1 MDIVWIDSRARVS
14 GTPENFCSQLLNGL
28 RGTDVSAVRVDQV
41 RLTNSFRTV
50 ENSNRHVYVKVNG
63 VMRYAVLELGF
74 FSATELAAHLS
85 LRTGLNWEYI
95 SWSNSLRCSRETGQF
110 HIMTDAELA
119 MESPWT
125 GPAGTTASQLR
136 SFNDVLRNPHGAVVE
151 NGTFT
156 TLYLNC
162 SRYDTVYL
170 TCSEFSSRKVHGPTH
185 GRHNILCRIDVN
197 TPLGTVLTAAFPL
210 NCCLCGRLRA
220 KTLALPAHGLDG
232 QTRRAQRRL
241 LAILL
246 DCRVSFCWAIVKWQ
260 TQVPP
265 TRQSPW
271 RPRRPTRRS
280 TRQMRPKPRRRL
292 QKNPLSPKS
301 GDAHLG
307 ARTRIPGPGRREG

>member
-50 ENSNRHVYVKVNG
+50 ELSNCHVYVKIDG

-125 GPAGTTASQLR
+125 GPAGTTASQPR

-156 TLYLNC
+156 TFYLNC

-197 TPLGTVLTAAFPL
+197 TPLGTVLTGAFPENCSVFVGDFVHKNLHFQLTDWTGKLVEL
-210 NCCLCGRLRA
+210 NDDSLQFCL
-220 KTLALPAHGLDG
+220 
-232 QTRRAQRRL
+232 
-241 LAILL
+241 
-246 DCRVSFCWAIVKWQ
+246 IV
-260 TQVPP
+260 
-265 TRQSPW
+265 
-271 RPRRPTRRS
+271 
-280 TRQMRPKPRRRL
+280 
-292 QKNPLSPKS
+292 
-301 GDAHLG
+301 
-307 ARTRIPGPGRREG
+307 E